1 MAIKSVD
8 LHKNISSNTHVLIRN
23 IKSLFFLSASLLF
36 GLYHVHAA
44 VITGQEPVTVNL
56 GSGSNVS
63 YLIFNESTLSNDPIR
78 YAWHYDGLLNPLTGT
93 NWSGEDLFQG
103 VLSASQ
109 GTDYALSV
117 STGAYGL
124 FTDFTIGGTK
134 SVSVDP
140 LDSPVWTYWISG
152 GSEFV
157 EYGDNGSFSFEV
169 PSGPWIVSPSYAATR
184 WISNGSYDGWT
195 ISPFSYNGE
204 PSDTS
209 IYTDIDG
216 ISQPVTFGTYS
227 GNDPQV
233 IPEPG
238 TGFLCLISTAALI
251 VFARWTHRPKA

>member
-1 MAIKSVD
+1 M
-8 LHKNISSNTHVLIRN
+8 LIRN
-23 IKSLFFLSASLLF
+23 TKGLLFLSATLLF
-36 GLYHVHAA
+36 GLFPVQAA
-44 VITGQEPVTVNL
+44 VITGVEPITVNL

-63 YLIFNESTLSNDPIR
+63 YLVFNESTLSNDPIR
-78 YAWHYDGLLNPLTGT
+78 YAWHYDGLVNPSSGT

-117 STGAYGL
+117 STGVYGL
-124 FTDFTIGGTK
+124 FTDFTIGETK
-134 SVSVDP
+134 SATVNP

-169 PSGPWIVSPSYAATR
+169 PSGHWIVSPSYAATR

-209 IYTDIDG
+209 FYTDIDG
-216 ISQPVTFGTYS
+216 ISQPVTFGAYS
-227 GNDPQV
+227 GLDPQV

-238 TGFLCLISTAALI
+238 TGLLCLISTATLL
-251 VFARWTHRPKA
+251 VFARWTHRQKS

>member
-1 MAIKSVD
+1 MAIKRVD
-8 LHKNISSNTHVLIRN
+8 LCKNISSNTHVLIRN

-63 YLIFNESTLSNDPIR
+63 YLVFNESTLSNDPIR
-78 YAWHYDGLLNPLTGT
+78 YAWHYDGLVNPLTGT

-124 FTDFTIGGTK
+124 FTDFTIGETK
-134 SVSVDP
+134 SAIVNP

-157 EYGDNGSFSFEV
+157 EYGDEGSFTFDV
-169 PSGPWIVSPSYAATR
+169 PSGGWIISPASQLSR
-184 WISNGSYDGWT
+184 WITSGSYDGWT
-195 ISPFSYNGE
+195 LAEFAWPGADPTSNYLDQNGVL
-204 PSDTS
+204 
-209 IYTDIDG
+209 
-216 ISQPVTFGTYS
+216 QPVTFGTYS
-227 GNDPQV
+227 GLDPQV
-233 IPEPG
+233 IPEPQAG
-238 TGFLCLISTAALI
+238 LLCLLSLS
-251 VFARWTHRPKA
+251 VLLLARWKNLQKS